1 MVYVDE
7 TNVIS
12 KSNYF
17 DYIMNDVALINV
29 QEAEYDDSNILQ
41 MI

>member
-1 MVYVDE
+1 MADVDE

-12 KSNYF
+12 TSNYF
-17 DYIMNDVALINV
+17 DYIMNYIAFIKLH
-29 QEAEYDDSNILQ
+29 EAEYDHSNILQ